1 MYFVRTLAC
10 STPSG
15 LTPAP
20 VISKFTDPQVLLML
34 NKTMLLVY
42 NMKNKFD
49 MDSIVS
55 KISTNPN
62 WLGFSIFFTALALF
76 IDWMVASKS

>member
-1 MYFVRTLAC
+1 
-10 STPSG
+10 
-15 LTPAP
+15 
-20 VISKFTDPQVLLML
+20 
-34 NKTMLLVY
+34 MLLVY

-76 IDWMVASKS
+76 IDWMVASKSWVNEIDRFKTDLDELGFGNGAFR